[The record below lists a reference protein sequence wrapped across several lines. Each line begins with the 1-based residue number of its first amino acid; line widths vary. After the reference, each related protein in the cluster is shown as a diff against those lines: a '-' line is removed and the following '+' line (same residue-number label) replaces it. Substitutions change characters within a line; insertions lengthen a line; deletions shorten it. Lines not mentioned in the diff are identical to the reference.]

1 MFISDLTHFL
11 DEAGN
16 IPKEMPTEARE
27 MAGFLVM
34 VVDLTTER
42 KNTVLSQTALWCF
55 NKGCNG
61 IINTAL
67 TPNFKEIH
75 WHCPSCN
82 TEGIIRNWQGTR
94 WNNIN

>member
-1 MFISDLTHFL
+1 MYISDLTHFL
-11 DEAGN
+11 DETGN

-27 MAGFLVM
+27 MAGFLAM

-42 KNTVLSQTALWCF
+42 KNTVLSPTALWCF

-61 IINTAL
+61 IINTTL
-67 TPNFKEIH
+67 TPNLKEIH

-82 TEGIIRNWQGTR
+82 TEGIIRNWQETK
-94 WNNIN
+94 WNNIK